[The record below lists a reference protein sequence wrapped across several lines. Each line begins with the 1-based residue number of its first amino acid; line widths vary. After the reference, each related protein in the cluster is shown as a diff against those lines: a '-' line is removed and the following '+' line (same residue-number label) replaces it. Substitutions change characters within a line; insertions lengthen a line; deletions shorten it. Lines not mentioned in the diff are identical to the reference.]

1 MRTSAIAIAVFA
13 LATSS
18 ALVTPNALAQ
28 ANWDK
33 SYNLSAKPSLQL
45 ELDDASVHAGSCGAC
60 RAVRIRV
67 NWNGQD
73 PSHWRVTEMQG
84 GNGIHFELKHRDHNQ
99 SWFGGGWHGRSP
111 EVVVDSPAET
121 DLTVHTGDGSVTV
134 AGLRGAL
141 DLKTGDGSIQTDG
154 TAGTLRL
161 HTGDGSVGVRRAEGT
176 LNGSTGDGSMTIE
189 GRFSQVEAHTGNGS
203 VNVSLL
209 PGSRLQS
216 SSSVT
221 TGDGS
226 ISLRVPRDLGA
237 DLQATTGD
245 GHISNNLP
253 FASGS
258 GNDAH
263 HVHGLINGGGPTL
276 RLTSGDGSI
285 SMSAL

>member
-13 LATSS
+13 LASSS
-18 ALVTPNALAQ
+18 ALAQ
-28 ANWDK
+28 GNWDK
-33 SYNLSAKPSLQL
+33 TYNVSGKPSLQV
-45 ELDDASVHAGSCGAC
+45 ELDDAGVHAASCGGC
-60 RAVRIRV
+60 RAVRIRID
-67 NWNGQD
+67 WHGQD
-73 PSHWRVTEMQG
+73 PSRWRVTEMQG

-111 EVVVDSPAET
+111 EVTVDSPTET
-121 DLTVHTGDGSVTV
+121 DLTIRTGDGGVTV

-141 DLKTGDGSIQTDG
+141 DLKTGDGGIQTSE

-161 HTGDGSVGVRRAEGT
+161 HTGDGGVQVHRAEGT

-226 ISLRVPRDLGA
+226 ISLRVPRDLSV
-237 DLQATTGD
+237 DLQASTGD
-245 GHISNNLP
+245 GHISNSLP
-253 FASGS
+253 FAGGS

-276 RLTSGDGSI
+276 RVTSGDGSI
-285 SMSAL
+285 SMSAF